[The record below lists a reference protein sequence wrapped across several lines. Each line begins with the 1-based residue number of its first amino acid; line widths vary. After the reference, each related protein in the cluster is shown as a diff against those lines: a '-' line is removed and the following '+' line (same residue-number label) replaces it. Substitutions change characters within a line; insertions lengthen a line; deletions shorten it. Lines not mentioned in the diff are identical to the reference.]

1 MMSGGFQNGVEEPG
15 DSRGESGVKGN
26 TIDLHNNI
34 ETKVSEM
41 QEAMSCNGAGQALN
55 EENDE

>member
-1 MMSGGFQNGVEEPG
+1 MSGGFQNEVEEPG

-41 QEAMSCNGAGQALN
+41 QEAVSCNGA
-55 EENDE
+55 E